1 VTREITNKF
10 EKRANIYRN
19 ALLRIAFLPKK
30 MTVLDLEAALDL
42 AISIAK
48 EAIELEE
55 IHAKKPQADHRD

>member
-1 VTREITNKF
+1 MISEMTSKF

-55 IHAKKPQADHRD
+55 IHGTKRQDTHRD